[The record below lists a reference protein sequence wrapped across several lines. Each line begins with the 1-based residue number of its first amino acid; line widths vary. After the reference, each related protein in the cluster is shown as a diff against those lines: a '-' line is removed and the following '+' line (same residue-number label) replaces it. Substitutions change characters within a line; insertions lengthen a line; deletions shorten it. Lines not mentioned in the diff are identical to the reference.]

1 MKQSIRWEKLIL
13 ETVQMGG
20 TLVFLN
26 DAAPVDFSKWLQPLQ
41 AHFLGEIPFVKR
53 HAQDLLTGLFET
65 KSQDLVF
72 FFSEQSSLVE
82 SLNSVLQGQR
92 VLIGE
97 SKNGAMDHLIDFAW
111 SSCDLQAWNSTF
123 TELKF
128 LWDIRPQLSKLVDS
142 HTAPCLFL
150 DRDDVVVKNIP
161 YNKDPDK
168 VQLLPGIESLITKAH
183 ACGYWVALV
192 TNQSGL
198 GRGLITWAEYQ
209 KVHQKTLQLLA
220 EKGCWL
226 DESVWAGYI
235 ENAEGQYGGLLAS
248 QRKPRVGMFQTVN
261 AKLRVN
267 MKDSVMVGDSATDLI
282 AAFGAGIRNLYLLSS
297 DKFEKE
303 NKKLLGYQRQYPDFL
318 YHVAPNLADVVLSQ
332 V

>member
-1 MKQSIRWEKLIL
+1 MKQNIRWEKLIL

-26 DAAPVDFSKWLQPLQ
+26 DAVPVDFSKWLQPLQ
-41 AHFLGEIPFVKR
+41 IHFLGDIPFVKR
-53 HAQDLLTGLFET
+53 RAQDLLTGSFET
-65 KSQDLVF
+65 KAQDLIF
-72 FFSEQSSLVE
+72 FFPEQSSLVE

-92 VLIGE
+92 ILIGE
-97 SKNGAMDHLIDFAW
+97 NQTEAIDHLIDFVWA
-111 SSCDLQAWNSTF
+111 SCDLQVWISTF
-123 TELKF
+123 TELKSI
-128 LWDIRPQLSKLVDS
+128 WDQRPQLSKLVDS
-142 HTAPCLFL
+142 HMAPCLFL

-168 VQLLPGIESLITKAH
+168 VQLLPGIESLIGKAH
-183 ACGYWVALV
+183 EGGYWVALV

-226 DESVWAGYI
+226 DESAWAGYI
-235 ENAEGQYGGLLAS
+235 ENTEGQRGGLLAS
-248 QRKPRVGMFQTVN
+248 QRKPRVGMFQAVN

-267 MKDSVMVGDSATDLI
+267 MKDSMMVGDSATDLI
-282 AAFGAGIRNLYLLSS
+282 AAFGAGVRNLYLLSS
-297 DKFEKE
+297 DKLEKE
-303 NKKLLGYQRQYPDFL
+303 NQKLQSYQSQHEDFQFQ
-318 YHVAPNLADVVLSQ
+318 VATNFDDIKFIKN
-332 V
+332 

>member
-1 MKQSIRWEKLIL
+1 MKQNIRREKLIL

-26 DAAPVDFSKWLQPLQ
+26 DAVPVDFSKWLQPLQ
-41 AHFLGEIPFVKR
+41 THFLGEIPFVKR
-53 HAQDLLTGLFET
+53 HAQDLLTGAFET

-72 FFSEQSSLVE
+72 FFLEQSSLVE

-92 VLIGE
+92 VLLGE
-97 SKNGAMDHLIDFAW
+97 NKDGAIDHLVDFAW
-111 SSCDLQAWNSTF
+111 SSCDLQVWTSTF
-123 TELKF
+123 NELRS
-128 LWDIRPQLSKLVDS
+128 LWAARPQLSKLVES
-142 HTAPCLFL
+142 HMTPCLFL

-168 VQLLPGIESLITKAH
+168 VQLLPGIESLINKAH
-183 ACGYWVALV
+183 DCGYWVALV

-198 GRGLITWAEYQ
+198 GRGLITWGEYQ

-235 ENAEGQYGGLLAS
+235 ENPEGQYGGLLAS
-248 QRKPRVGMFQTVN
+248 QRKPRVGMFQAVN

-267 MKDSVMVGDSATDLI
+267 MNDSVMVGDSATDLI
-282 AAFGAGIRNLYLLSS
+282 AAFGAGVRNLYLLSS
-297 DKFEKE
+297 DKMEKE
-303 NKKLLGYQRQYPDFL
+303 NQKLLVYKSQ
-318 YHVAPNLADVVLSQ
+318 HADLQFQIATSFDYIKFTQ
-332 V
+332 I